1 MAVSHCIL
9 KKEMCICSTRVP
21 LVQTAQLKPS
31 VLSPMDHSEKSVGTA
46 QGLLQFEN
54 QNH

>member
-9 KKEMCICSTRVP
+9 GKEVYICSMRVP
-21 LVQTAQLKPS
+21 PVQTAQLKPS
-31 VLSPMDHSEKSVGTA
+31 VLSPMGNSEKSVGTA
-46 QGLLQFEN
+46 QGLLQFEH